1 MNGSIARI
9 REELRQRRQHR
20 EFRIAEPV
28 WDAAQ
33 QARLDQVIADLS
45 TATTPADAESPDTTA
60 LDDKALADA
69 ATNLWS
75 ALGSL
80 DKAEGRPP
88 REVRRAGRY
97 LRNVRDT
104 LADAG
109 LVIRDHTGEAFHPG
123 RSLEVLAYVDEPELQ
138 RETVLETVRPSI
150 TLRDR
155 RIQMGQVIVGCPA
168 ADTGLNDTGETRSA

>member
-1 MNGSIARI
+1 VNGPIARI
-9 REELRQRRQHR
+9 REEMRQRRQHR

-33 QARLDQVIADLS
+33 QARLDHVIAEL
-45 TATTPADAESPDTTA
+45 TAATTHADAEPPVTTT
-60 LDDKALADA
+60 LEDKALADA

-123 RSLEVLAYVDEPELQ
+123 RSLEVLAYVDEAGLE

-150 TLRDR
+150 TLGDR

-168 ADTGLNDTGETRSA
+168 AVNDMGETRSA